1 MAIQNNSLSE
11 LWNQTVDL
19 IKDKTNNISLW
30 ETLEQTVPITLEEDT
45 LIIGI
50 NSENLNNPAQLTNTD
65 YKNTIET
72 SLARTFGKTIKFRV
86 IEGTSLDDWKRAK
99 EREAR
104 VATMQTTTYNR
115 IDVKSATTHSWD
127 GIFDYVSRSYN
138 AVPFRQLPQ
147 MRARYLT
154 DILYAL
160 SDVMDE
166 LYGDNPSETT
176 ERQLARVL
184 EKIAT
189 LTEIPAPTIAL
200 ELDRLRAWQKQNES

>member
-1 MAIQNNSLSE
+1 MAMQNNSLSD
-11 LWNQTVDL
+11 LWNRTVDL
-19 IKDKTNNISLW
+19 VKDKTNNISLW
-30 ETLEQTVPITLEEDT
+30 ETLEQTVPITMEEDT

-72 SLARTFGKTIKFRV
+72 SLARTFGKTMKFRV
-86 IEGTSLDDWKRAK
+86 IEGTTLDDWKRAM
-99 EREAR
+99 EREMR
-104 VATMQTTTYNR
+104 VATMQNTTYKR
-115 IDVKSATTHSWD
+115 SDIKSDTAHSWD
-127 GIFDYVSRSYN
+127 GIFEYVSRSYN
-138 AVPFRQLPQ
+138 AMSMRQLPQ

-166 LYGDNPSETT
+166 LYGDNPSETS

-184 EKIAT
+184 EKIAA
-189 LTEIPAPTIAL
+189 LTEIPAPSIAL
-200 ELDRLRAWQKQNES
+200 ELERLRAWQKQSDS